1 MTHAA
6 YDRYERQI
14 ALPEIGLAGQK
25 LHAAHIAVIGAGG
38 LALPRCL
45 IWPGLGSEISRFTIT
60 TPSAPITSTARQFI
74 RTPKPDKT
82 KPRPLQNI

>member
-25 LHAAHIAVIGAGG
+25 KLHAAHIAVIGAGVIG
-38 LALPRCL
+38 ACCAAALTAAGFRVTV
-45 IWPGLGSEISRFTIT
+45 ID
-60 TPSAPITSTARQFI
+60 PSWKVAA
-74 RTPKPDKT
+74 
-82 KPRPLQNI
+82 